1 MVWLCRI
8 SIYAWMP
15 DSWEIIWNKFDF
27 ILFFFSALNFPLAV
41 ESGSRT
47 IKNSRNP
54 DELDTGCATVAQLR
68 LPSPLKD
75 SPCSGKWRATLC
87 SACTLHRY
95 EYICWYKICKG
106 QLHLWVKIVIL
117 CIFRPSLPNHC
128 SGDQFPPRHS
138 IHLKIMANGKN
149 FIFMHDNPSLD
160 TTSSIIYFVHSIN
173 EINSWP
179 H

>member
-95 EYICWYKICKG
+95 EYICWYKIVESVGPKSNSLYF
-106 QLHLWVKIVIL
+106 QAISAQPMLLREERHPLLWWPVSAQAL
-117 CIFRPSLPNHC
+117 NQWPNMKHY
-128 SGDQFPPRHS
+128 
-138 IHLKIMANGKN
+138 
-149 FIFMHDNPSLD
+149 FIWKLWQ
-160 TTSSIIYFVHSIN
+160 TVRT
-173 EINSWP
+173 
-179 H
+179 